1 MSTLARI
8 KLKNKISTYLFF
20 KITFSLMYIKHTVYF
35 QSLKICKTWN
45 TYNFFHIRCSYVWP
59 LRIVKLKIQQI
70 KVLIVW
76 KVMYDAEIL
85 KYLKTAVSYFQI
97 HSHKPFCY
105 KSRSNPLQ
113 DITNFQNKQVLIL
126 KKEIWR

>member
-1 MSTLARI
+1 
-8 KLKNKISTYLFF
+8 
-20 KITFSLMYIKHTVYF
+20 MYIKHTVYF

-45 TYNFFHIRCSYVWP
+45 TYNFFHIRCSCVWP

-85 KYLKTAVSYFQI
+85 KYLR
-97 HSHKPFCY
+97 SHKPFCY

-113 DITNFQNKQVLIL
+113 DITNFQKKQVLIL
-126 KKEIWR
+126 RKEIWR

>member
-1 MSTLARI
+1 
-8 KLKNKISTYLFF
+8 
-20 KITFSLMYIKHTVYF
+20 MYINFVYF

-45 TYNFFHIRCSYVWP
+45 TYNFFNIRCSYVWP

-97 HSHKPFCY
+97 RSHKPFCY

-113 DITNFQNKQVLIL
+113 DITNFQKKQVLIL
-126 KKEIWR
+126 RKEIWR